1 MDSFVEVRR
10 MDLAKWALRILTRSE
25 FWKSQ
30 SPFPPIILYH
40 FLNTRG
46 VNKVSFP
53 LVPELVN
60 HIVRSDCV
68 YVRDRILT
76 SHDAC
81 TSGTYRDF
89 TVASLQRLK
98 MEALIPAP
106 ANCEVQSAIEFLNAQ
121 NIARFE
127 IHHQLCQVS
136 GPNLMR
142 KQTVGRCCRQFTA
155 GRQHEHDE
163 QRSGRPYII
172 RMTLWSLCGNEL
184 WRIDASQFRNSAV
197 ISCRFPVPCCTNLTL
212 IVPGPGRSAI
222 RNPA

>member
-1 MDSFVEVRR
+1 MGPPDFDQIRVLEIPITLPPHNSLSFSKYEGSQQS
-10 MDLAKWALRILTRSE
+10 KFPTRPRAS
-25 FWKSQ
+25 K
-30 SPFPPIILYH
+30 PFIA
-40 FLNTRG
+40 
-46 VNKVSFP
+46 
-53 LVPELVN
+53 
-60 HIVRSDCV
+60 RSDCV

-127 IHHQLCQVS
+127 IHHQLCQVN

-155 GRQHEHDE
+155 GRQREHDE
-163 QRSGRPYII
+163 QRSGRPSII